1 MKCQAHAEKWAT
13 NIINDTDLIRSK
25 IGYIFSLKFIES
37 SIFSINFF
45 TSIGLGALTENMR
58 EYLANMPKI

>member
-25 IGYIFSLKFIES
+25 IAYIFSLKFIDS

-45 TSIGLGALTENMR
+45 TLVTLSNWMYWNKLIS
-58 EYLANMPKI
+58 